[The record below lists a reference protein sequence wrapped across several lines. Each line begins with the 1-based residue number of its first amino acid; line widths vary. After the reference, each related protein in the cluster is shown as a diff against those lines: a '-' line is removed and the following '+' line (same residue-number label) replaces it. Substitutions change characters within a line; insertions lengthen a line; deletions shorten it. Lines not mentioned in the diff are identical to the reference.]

1 MLPLLHLLLS
11 FNKLM
16 NLETNVYVQ
25 ILFFGNFQ
33 DTFCWRRTKNN
44 KLKGDKNIKVWPLNS
59 NQTFNQTIAA
69 LNANMTN
76 APAETTNTALNR
88 RRQDAIRIAKNNHIL
103 LITILY
109 CDLDNISTWFL
120 LCFPTRTTC
129 FFVSKKNNLF
139 LLTNL

>member
-1 MLPLLHLLLS
+1 M
-11 FNKLM
+11 
-16 NLETNVYVQ
+16 
-25 ILFFGNFQ
+25 FFGNFQ

-109 CDLDNISTWFL
+109 CDLDNIFTWFL

-129 FFVSKKNNLF
+129 FYWQIYSMDVIVLSLLVSFKQGRHGARLNAN
-139 LLTNL
+139 